1 MQDFPKN
8 QPACSVFEEYFYF
21 LKRQPLNPTKQGS
34 KIHSAGYQIKVLIQ
48 EVSKCWSELYFF
60 FDKLFLRFLYC
71 SSRWDDI

>member
-34 KIHSAGYQIKVLIQ
+34 TVQDIR
-48 EVSKCWSELYFF
+48 SKY
-60 FDKLFLRFLYC
+60 LFKKSVNVGQSC
-71 SSRWDDI
+71 ISSVISCF